1 MVNDDR
7 RLRFFIGLLPLV
19 VMILD
24 GLDGTGEMKILFVIT
39 PSSSEYDPESSPRL
53 LHSLSFD
60 DDDDDD
66 DDDDVSIKRFLDALS
81 YVYDGE

>member
-1 MVNDDR
+1 
-7 RLRFFIGLLPLV
+7 
-19 VMILD
+19 MILD

-60 DDDDDD
+60 DDDDD
-66 DDDDVSIKRFLDALS
+66 VSIKRFLDALS